1 MPKHVLAKLET
12 DLRNLKQALLVD
24 IPKEIAS
31 AASQGD
37 LSENA
42 EYEQAL
48 AKRDMYQSK
57 VVSMEKRIAEVATL
71 DITRLPKD
79 RVAYGSRVT
88 LLDLDTEAEVTYHLV
103 LPEELGAHKEQL
115 SINSPIG
122 LALVGME
129 EGAEVRVRIPAG
141 TKRYEV
147 VTLLTIHQLANHK
160 KK

>member
-71 DITRLPKD
+71 DVTRLPKD

-88 LLDLDTEAEVTYHLV
+88 LLDLDSDVEVTYHLV
-103 LPEELGAHKEQL
+103 LPEELGSTKDQL

-147 VTLLTIHQLANHK
+147 VTLMTIHQLANHK

>member
-79 RVAYGSRVT
+79 RVAYGSKVT
-88 LLDLDTEAEVTYHLV
+88 LLDLDTEAQVTYHLV
-103 LPEELGAHKEQL
+103 LPEELGANKDQL

-147 VTLLTIHQLANHK
+147 VTLMTIHQMAVHK

>member
-12 DLRNLKQALLVD
+12 DLRNLKQALLID

-79 RVAYGSRVT
+79 RVAYGSKVT
-88 LLDLDTEAEVTYHLV
+88 LLDLDTDTQVTYHLV
-103 LPEELGAHKEQL
+103 LPEELGISKDQL

-147 VTLLTIHQLANHK
+147 VTLLTIHHLANHK